1 MTEVSGPPPQGR
13 AAQLETIRRALAA
26 AENGST
32 VSVLVEGEPGIGR
45 SAVLA
50 DMSGLARE
58 RGFTVVHCGCDPHE
72 QQRAYAVLRR
82 LLSAA
87 VDRFAAGDRPSDDAQ
102 PDLRE
107 RFERAVE
114 STGLGT
120 PLLLVVD
127 DLQWCDG
134 PTLRSL
140 SRQLRRSRRGG
151 LMLLAAVRSG
161 EPAGGE
167 PEPLADL
174 AAHCL
179 RAQLVGVGA
188 DRIGELVEATLTGYC
203 DPSFAT
209 AVARATEGNPRL
221 VRTLLDELAACSATP
236 DKGTAARLSLFAPES
251 ASDDAY
257 ARMRGLGP
265 DAVAVAEAVAVL
277 EGHAELPAAA
287 RIAGL
292 SLEKATAAADLLV
305 HCRLLRNQQPLAF
318 RHALVAAAIVRFLPV
333 GRAETLHSRAAAY
346 LREAR
351 AEDADVAHHLMRT
364 SPSGEP
370 WAGDVL
376 HVTGLVA
383 LAEGR
388 RQAAVAYLRRALREP
403 REPRQRARVLAD
415 LGLAEC
421 QLDVGSASEHLNRA
435 VRDVPDPAG
444 HADIA
449 GNLASAL
456 LARRRAGEARAMLDH
471 SARRLAGAGGGGL
484 AVRLEAQAMATA
496 VIELSSARELGHRAA
511 RLAGRTWQDE
521 IAQRNL
527 DTVKAAQECRR
538 GGRAQTAF
546 LLARG
551 VLAKGAP
558 VELTDLIPFWI
569 NVVTL
574 SRVEEDDLAHHHCD
588 QGEAVAE
595 RRDDQLGLAIACR
608 VRCRLA
614 YQAGRLGEAV
624 QAANRAGALLKQVG
638 ADEGGYGWLHDQ
650 TLGFHAL
657 IESGHMDD
665 AARLMGIDP
674 ADPARRAPSI
684 REYGFAHGH
693 LLLAS
698 GNPAAA
704 KAALLAYGRL
714 LEGHGVRG
722 ASFSAWRYWAVQ
734 ALVAVGDIEEAQQLA
749 TQAVELA
756 RSWDRPRALG
766 IALHAAAVAATATGA
781 VGSDGLSMFEE
792 ARSVLAGTTSRLLLA
807 RMVTDHGIALR
818 AAGLVSEAESKLRE
832 AVSLAHECGAEPLA
846 VRAAGELE
854 ATVTASRQVL
864 APIGATVPVGSM
876 AMSKM
881 DRAAST
887 STDTGAGS
895 GTSAGSGA
903 NRLALRIRCF
913 GGFRM
918 RRGDVEFDCSA
929 IRPKVRSLLQLLA
942 VNAARPVHREQLLEA
957 LWPDLGPQA
966 GIRNLQVT
974 VSQLRAFLEPET
986 GRSSRHLL
994 LRDGESYQISL
1005 LPQDVCDVREF
1016 ERAIQDWRRIRTT
1029 ETVDKA
1035 VLVET
1040 LRTAQGWYRGDLLP
1054 ELGPAE
1060 WVVGERRRL
1069 RVLASDVAGA
1079 LARVE
1084 LGLGR
1089 ADAASEA
1096 ARRSLELDEYQ
1107 DSSWRVLIAAH
1118 RVSGSLAAAD
1128 HAQRQYDSML
1138 HSLAE

>member
-1 MTEVSGPPPQGR
+1 MTEASGPPPQGR

-50 DMSGLARE
+50 DMSGFARE

-72 QQRAYAVLRR
+72 QRREYVVLRR
-82 LLSAA
+82 LLVAA
-87 VDRFAAGDRPSDDAQ
+87 DDRFAADDRLSGRAQ
-102 PDLRE
+102 TDLRE
-107 RFERAVE
+107 RFECAVE
-114 STGLGT
+114 STGLGA

-140 SRQLRRSRRGG
+140 SRQLRRSRRDG

-161 EPAGGE
+161 EPADD

-179 RAQLVGVGA
+179 RAQLVGLGE

-203 DPSFAT
+203 DPSFVT
-209 AVARATEGNPRL
+209 AVARATDGNPRL
-221 VRTLLDELAACSATP
+221 VRALLDELAACSATP
-236 DKGTAARLSLFAPES
+236 DRRTAARLSLFAPES

-257 ARMRGLGP
+257 VRMRGLDP
-265 DAVAVAEAVAVL
+265 DTAAVAEAVAVL

-292 SLEKATAAADLLV
+292 SLETATAAADLLV

-318 RHALVAAAIVRFLPV
+318 RHGLVAAAIVRFLPV

-351 AEDADVAHHLMRT
+351 AEEADVAHHLMRT

-449 GNLASAL
+449 GNLAGAL

-496 VIELSSARELGHRAA
+496 VIELSSARELGRRAD

-527 DTVKAAQECRR
+527 DTVKAAQECRL

-546 LLARG
+546 SLARG

-574 SRVEEDDLAHHHCD
+574 SRVEEDDLAQHHCD

-595 RRDDQLGLAIACR
+595 RRDDQLGLAIAFR

-657 IESGHMDD
+657 IESGRTEE
-665 AARLMGIDP
+665 AAHLMGIDP

-693 LLLAS
+693 LLLAR

-704 KAALLAYGRL
+704 KTALLGYGRL

-781 VGSDGLSMFEE
+781 VGSDGLSTFEE
-792 ARSVLAGTTSRLLLA
+792 ARSVLAGTTSRLVLA

-818 AAGLVSEAESKLRE
+818 AAGLVAEAESKLRE
-832 AVSLAHECGAEPLA
+832 AVSLAHECGAQPLA
-846 VRAAGELE
+846 ARAAGELE
-854 ATVTASRQVL
+854 AAIAASRHTL
-864 APIGATVPVGSM
+864 APVRATVRAESTAMREMDHVRSAGTGTGSG
-876 AMSKM
+876 SG
-881 DRAAST
+881 S
-887 STDTGAGS
+887 GS
-895 GTSAGSGA
+895 GTDA

-918 RRGDVEFDCSA
+918 RSGDVELDCSA

-986 GRSSRHLL
+986 GRGSRHLL

-1016 ERAIQDWRRIRTT
+1016 ERARPPMRLYWSKRFGQRRAGTAVTCCRNSARPSGWWASVDGCACWHRTWPGRWPGSSSAWAAPTRPRKRLAGAWNSTNIRIRH
-1029 ETVDKA
+1029 
-1035 VLVET
+1035 
-1040 LRTAQGWYRGDLLP
+1040 GGC
-1054 ELGPAE
+1054 
-1060 WVVGERRRL
+1060 
-1069 RVLASDVAGA
+1069 
-1079 LARVE
+1079 
-1084 LGLGR
+1084 
-1089 ADAASEA
+1089 
-1096 ARRSLELDEYQ
+1096 
-1107 DSSWRVLIAAH
+1107 
-1118 RVSGSLAAAD
+1118 
-1128 HAQRQYDSML
+1128 
-1138 HSLAE
+1138 